1 MLCVL
6 LFMIAVNNFYQ
17 ENIGTVRSIR
27 QSWYIRDH
35 LIQMSA
41 NSEEPLLTCALP
53 SPGSSNADISADPL
67 EDFNIG
73 TAHYYQVPEIS
84 AEVRCP
90 PYGEY
95 FLPEDPYS
103 DAE

>member
-1 MLCVL
+1 
-6 LFMIAVNNFYQ
+6 MIAVNSFYQ
-17 ENIGTVRSIR
+17 ENIGAVRIIR
-27 QSWYIRDH
+27 QSWNIRDH
-35 LIQMSA
+35 LIKMSA

-53 SPGSSNADISADPL
+53 SPGSSNADISADPS

-73 TAHYYQVPEIS
+73 TAHYYQVLEIS
-84 AEVRCP
+84 AEVLCP

-103 DAE
+103 SVE